1 MFRCERYHF
10 ISRLRA
16 MGVSL
21 LSCDKRASAASEI
34 IPNKYR
40 QVADFLSLDTHSFG
54 FTFSNKTRT
63 PTESG
68 RGDLFLILFFA
79 HPRDC
84 RFQNQ
89 TADAPS
95 SQVERT
101 GSRGPTLDSL
111 SFPVNVKRERERE
124 KKSENGAAGMT
135 CSTEGKREHGGNQK
149 VPRHT

>member
-1 MFRCERYHF
+1 
-10 ISRLRA
+10 

-84 RFQNQ
+84 RFQ